1 MSIHRETLDF
11 LDRPGKNLVILSIS
25 DIESEYGSIFDFSE
39 KIDHWSED
47 EWTTGLLR
55 REDDDGKGSR
65 IMLVSYPSKIREDT
79 VTGERIYVV
88 ENVEELNPALT
99 PYHISP

>member
-1 MSIHRETLDF
+1 MFEFI
-11 LDRPGKNLVILSIS
+11 
-25 DIESEYGSIFDFSE
+25 E

-55 REDDDGKGSR
+55 REVDDGTGSR
-65 IMLVSYPSKIREDT
+65 IMLVPYPSKIREDT